1 MHEFCSVGSNQIH
14 FVCTYTQIYYYN
26 EDYLLMLLKWF
37 VSDLCIV
44 LNSNNYDYI
53 IITSYLLVYI
63 DNIIIALPGHIVA
76 LRLFNN
82 ELLEDEAHDHW
93 LE

>member
-1 MHEFCSVGSNQIH
+1 MHEFCSVGSTKFISFIH
-14 FVCTYTQIYYYN
+14 VYTQIYYYN

-37 VSDLCIV
+37 VSDLCVV

-63 DNIIIALPGHIVA
+63 DNIIIALPGHIV
-76 LRLFNN
+76 NN